1 MYIYANYPPFLCQTG
16 SGSTY
21 VIWGRKQC
29 PPNNYTEQVYSGIV
43 YYCKY
48 FICTTVWNMVGYQ
61 CRYIIERQNGFDIC

>member
-1 MYIYANYPPFLCQTG
+1 MMYIYTNNNLFVFQTG

-43 YYCKY
+43 LLLFPLNVEPCV
-48 FICTTVWNMVGYQ
+48 IW
-61 CRYIIERQNGFDIC
+61 

>member
-1 MYIYANYPPFLCQTG
+1 MYIYTNNNLFVFQTG

-43 YYCKY
+43 LLLFPLNVEPCVK
-48 FICTTVWNMVGYQ
+48 
-61 CRYIIERQNGFDIC
+61 

>member
-1 MYIYANYPPFLCQTG
+1 MMYIYTNNNLFVFQTG

-43 YYCKY
+43 LLLFPLNVEPCVK
-48 FICTTVWNMVGYQ
+48 W
-61 CRYIIERQNGFDIC
+61 